1 MRIDTSSPNYKW
13 IVLAAAAIGVYSTVI
28 DMGIVNIAL
37 PTITAH
43 FDASLTAVQWIV
55 LIYLVI
61 ISAILLPIGSASD
74 RFGRKRLY
82 VIGFLLLSGGAA
94 LAAAAPSLPWLFG
107 ARAIQAVGAASV
119 QGLSMAIAV
128 AVFPPQERGRA
139 LGLMATVVALGAVT
153 GPPIGGVL
161 VDAFGWRA
169 VFLVNTALAPLGAL
183 FALVAL
189 KDAAIGT
196 PSAQG
201 GKTDWAGAVTSS
213 TALVSVLLV
222 FSRGSEVGWTSPFV
236 LAFAAIAIVSLALF
250 IAAELRAEHPM
261 IDLALFRRSAFTLG
275 GIAGWLVFASASA
288 YVMVTPFYLQ
298 GVLEYR
304 PREAALIMTPTAFVL
319 AVTGPIAGRLSDK
332 LGPRIPATAGAIIV
346 AAGFVGFS
354 FAGTETPFY
363 VISLA
368 AASLG
373 LGMGLFQPS
382 NNSSVL
388 SAVEASRYGVASAF
402 LTLVRNLGQV
412 TGVVLAAALLAVGIR
427 ALGVEPDLGPL
438 RDPDVAANPALI
450 AGFVDGLRMTLR
462 VATALLIAGATLSL
476 FKPAPR
482 PEEAEGEAVS
492 TSVETERRG

>member
-13 IVLAAAAIGVYSTVI
+13 IVLAAAAMGVYSTVI

-236 LAFAAIAIVSLALF
+236 LAFAAIAVVSLALF

-332 LGPRIPATAGAIIV
+332 LEALGRGFRRRPAPSSSPR
-346 AAGFVGFS
+346 
-354 FAGTETPFY
+354 
-363 VISLA
+363 
-368 AASLG
+368 ASWASRSRG
-373 LGMGLFQPS
+373 RRRRS
-382 NNSSVL
+382 TSSV
-388 SAVEASRYGVASAF
+388 SRQPALASAWASSSRRTTARCSVPSRPAAMAWPPPSSPWCGTWGR
-402 LTLVRNLGQV
+402 LPGWCWRRRSSRWESAPLAWSPTSGRCATPTLPP
-412 TGVVLAAALLAVGIR
+412 TPPLLR
-427 ALGVEPDLGPL
+427 ASW
-438 RDPDVAANPALI
+438 
-450 AGFVDGLRMTLR
+450 
-462 VATALLIAGATLSL
+462 TACA
-476 FKPAPR
+476 
-482 PEEAEGEAVS
+482 
-492 TSVETERRG
+492 